1 MKLAEALVLRA
12 DTKKRLEQLRGR
24 LTSSALVQEGEM
36 PPEDPLAL
44 LSELE
49 ALTTDFERLV
59 IGINR
64 TNSSASASIEG
75 VGSLTVALAR
85 RDALDVKFSVLSGF
99 LEAASSR
106 VNRYSRTEIKL
117 VSTVDVAT
125 LRKQLD
131 EVARSRRDLD
141 SQIQGMNWTTD
152 LLE

>member
-1 MKLAEALVLRA
+1 MKLAEALVLRS
-12 DTKKRLEQLRGR
+12 DTKKRLEQLRAR
-24 LTSSALVQEGEM
+24 LGASALVQEGEM
-36 PPEDPLAL
+36 PPEDPQVL

-49 ALTTDFERLV
+49 TLTTDFERLV

-64 TNSSASASIEG
+64 TNSSASIAG

-99 LEAASSR
+99 LDAASSR

>member
-1 MKLAEALVLRA
+1 MKLAEALVSRS
-12 DTKKRLEQLRGR
+12 DTKKRLEQLRAR
-24 LTSSALVQEGEM
+24 LGASALVQEGEM
-36 PPEDPLAL
+36 PPEDPQVL

-49 ALTTDFERLV
+49 TLTTDFERLV

-64 TNSSASASIEG
+64 TNSSASIAG

-99 LEAASSR
+99 LDAASSR

>member
-1 MKLAEALVLRA
+1 MKLAEALVLRS
-12 DTKKRLEQLRGR
+12 DTKKRLERLRVR
-24 LTSSALVQEGEM
+24 LNASALVQEGET
-36 PPEDPLAL
+36 PPEDPRVLLA
-44 LSELE
+44 ELE

-64 TNSSASASIEG
+64 TNSSVDIKG
-75 VGSLTVALAR
+75 VGTLTVALAR

-99 LEAASSR
+99 LDAASSR

-117 VSTVDVAT
+117 VSTVDVAA

-131 EVARSRRDLD
+131 DIARARRDLD
-141 SQIQGMNWTTD
+141 SSIQGTNWTTD

>member
-12 DTKKRLEQLRGR
+12 DTKKRLEQLRAR
-24 LTSSALVQEGEM
+24 LGASALVQEGEL
-36 PPEDPLAL
+36 PPEDPQVLLA
-44 LSELE
+44 ELE
-49 ALTTDFERLV
+49 TLTADFERLV

-64 TNSSASASIEG
+64 TNSSASIAG

-85 RDALDVKFSVLSGF
+85 RDALDVKFSLLNGF

-106 VNRYSRTEIKL
+106 VNRYSLTEIKL
-117 VSTVDVAT
+117 VSTVNVGA

-131 EVARSRRDLD
+131 EVARLRRDLD
-141 SQIQGMNWTTD
+141 SSIQGTNWATD

>member
-1 MKLAEALVLRA
+1 MKLAEALVLRS
-12 DTKKRLEQLRGR
+12 DTKKRLEQLRAR
-24 LTSSALVQEGEM
+24 LGASALVQEGEM
-36 PPEDPLAL
+36 PPEDPQVL

-49 ALTTDFERLV
+49 TLTADFERLV

-64 TNSSASASIEG
+64 TNSSASIEG

>member
-1 MKLAEALVLRA
+1 MKLAEALVLRS
-12 DTKKRLEQLRGR
+12 DIKKRLERLRVR
-24 LTSSALVQEGEM
+24 FNASALVQEGET
-36 PPEDPLAL
+36 PPEDPRVLLA
-44 LSELE
+44 ELE

-64 TNSSASASIEG
+64 TNSSVDIKG
-75 VGSLTVALAR
+75 VGTLTVALAR

-99 LEAASSR
+99 LDAASSR

-117 VSTVDVAT
+117 VSTVDVAA

-131 EVARSRRDLD
+131 DIARARRDLD
-141 SQIQGMNWTTD
+141 SSIQGTNWTTD

>member
-1 MKLAEALVLRA
+1 MKLAEALVLRS
-12 DTKKRLEQLRGR
+12 DTKKRLERLRVR
-24 LTSSALVQEGEM
+24 FNASALVQEGET
-36 PPEDPLAL
+36 PPEDPRVLLA
-44 LSELE
+44 ELE

-64 TNSSASASIEG
+64 TNSSVDIKG
-75 VGSLTVALAR
+75 VGTLTVALAR

-99 LEAASSR
+99 LDAASSR

-117 VSTVDVAT
+117 VSTVDVAA

-131 EVARSRRDLD
+131 DIARARRDLD
-141 SQIQGMNWTTD
+141 SSIQGTNWTTD

>member
-1 MKLAEALVLRA
+1 MKLAEALVLRS

-24 LTSSALVQEGEM
+24 LNASALVQEGEA
-36 PPEDPLAL
+36 PPEDPQVLLA
-44 LSELE
+44 ELE
-49 ALTTDFERLV
+49 MLTADFERLV

-64 TNSSASASIEG
+64 TNSSASIEG

>member
-24 LTSSALVQEGEM
+24 LNASALVQEGEA
-36 PPEDPLAL
+36 PPEDPRVLLA
-44 LSELE
+44 ELE
-49 ALTTDFERLV
+49 TLTADFERLV

-64 TNSSASASIEG
+64 TNSSASIAG
-75 VGSLTVALAR
+75 VESLTVALAR
-85 RDALDVKFSVLSGF
+85 RDALDVKFSVLNGF

-117 VSTVDVAT
+117 VSTVDVAA

-141 SQIQGMNWTTD
+141 SSIQGMNWATD

>member
-24 LTSSALVQEGEM
+24 LNASALVQEGEA
-36 PPEDPLAL
+36 PPEDPRVLLA
-44 LSELE
+44 ELE
-49 ALTTDFERLV
+49 TLTADFERLV

-64 TNSSASASIEG
+64 TNSSVNIAG

-85 RDALDVKFSVLSGF
+85 RDALDLKFSVLSGF

-117 VSTVDVAT
+117 VSTVDVAA

-131 EVARSRRDLD
+131 EVARLRRDLD
-141 SQIQGMNWTTD
+141 SSIQGTNWMTD